1 VKGSKVK
8 KTATIVRL
16 VIILAIVSMPCTSS
30 AEKSFKIHSPRGGVV
45 TLAITRCVMKNIRI
59 HDFYFS
65 NSGDVFSM
73 VGAPNGSSDSIQS
86 ISIEFH
92 EESTTV
98 QSDLVDIGPGKTVQE
113 VYCPENFD
121 QIVID
126 CFGY

>member
-1 VKGSKVK
+1 MK
-8 KTATIVRL
+8 KTAVTVGL
-16 VIILAIVSMPCTSS
+16 VIILAILSMPPTSS
-30 AEKSFKIHSPRGGVV
+30 ADKSFKIHSPLGGVV
-45 TLAITRCVMKNIRI
+45 TLAITRCALKNIRV
-59 HDFYFS
+59 HDFDFS
-65 NSGDVFSM
+65 QSGDMFSI
-73 VGAPNGSSDSIQS
+73 VAVPRGSSDSIQS

-98 QSDLVDIGPGKTVQE
+98 QSELVDIGPGKTMQQ